1 VAVLSRAKRAGKKN
15 TDWNPE
21 IGSAFAQKPGMSL
34 HRTAVGT
41 GAPAP
46 KLKVV
51 SGHTCGVAATAIGP
65 AIADQADGCQHILI
79 VDDEAQIRELLTAYL
94 QKQGYRVSAAS
105 TSEEALHALKQTPVD
120 LAVLDISLENEDGL
134 KLLSQIKIGYPG
146 VRVVMLTG
154 LGFVEDLLEEAQRK
168 GADGYMSKVLSL
180 DELHM
185 AIQRALRPLHQ
196 PASAA

>member
-1 VAVLSRAKRAGKKN
+1 MSQHRHAIEAG
-15 TDWNPE
+15 TP
-21 IGSAFAQKPGMSL
+21 S
-34 HRTAVGT
+34 
-41 GAPAP
+41 P
-46 KLKVV
+46 KLKRV
-51 SGHTCGVAATAIGP
+51 SGNTSVAGP
-65 AIADQADGCQHILI
+65 AARASVVDQTTGCQHILI
-79 VDDEAQIRELLTAYL
+79 VDDEAQIRELLSAYL

-105 TSEEALHALKQTPVD
+105 TSEEAMQSLKQTPVD
-120 LAVLDISLENEDGL
+120 LAVLDIGLANEDGL
-134 KLLSQIKIGYPG
+134 RLLAQIKVGYPS

-185 AIQRALRPLHQ
+185 AIQRAMRPQPQ

>member
-1 VAVLSRAKRAGKKN
+1 
-15 TDWNPE
+15 
-21 IGSAFAQKPGMSL
+21 MSL
-34 HRTAVGT
+34 HRHAGEAATPSPKLQRTSGNCCV
-41 GAPAP
+41 GAPA
-46 KLKVV
+46 
-51 SGHTCGVAATAIGP
+51 VAP

-94 QKQGYRVSAAS
+94 QKQGYRVSSAS
-105 TSEEALHALKQTPVD
+105 TSEEALNALTQIPVH
-120 LAVLDISLENEDGL
+120 LAVLDISLANEDGL
-134 KLLSQIKIGYPG
+134 KLLSRVKIEYPS

-185 AIQRALRPLHQ
+185 AIQRALRPQAQ

>member
-1 VAVLSRAKRAGKKN
+1 MSQYRQAVEA
-15 TDWNPE
+15 
-21 IGSAFAQKPGMSL
+21 
-34 HRTAVGT
+34 
-41 GAPAP
+41 GAPSP
-46 KLKVV
+46 KLKRV
-51 SGHTCGVAATAIGP
+51 SGNSCVSETAVRP
-65 AIADQADGCQHILI
+65 AIVDKTGGCQHILI
-79 VDDEAQIRELLTAYL
+79 VDDEAQIRELLSAYL

-105 TSEEALHALKQTPVD
+105 KSEEALQFLKQTPVD
-120 LAVLDISLENEDGL
+120 LAVLDIGLANEDGL
-134 KLLSQIKIGYPG
+134 RLLAQIKVGYPG

-185 AIQRALRPLHQ
+185 AIQRAMRPQPQ

>member
-1 VAVLSRAKRAGKKN
+1 
-15 TDWNPE
+15 
-21 IGSAFAQKPGMSL
+21 M
-34 HRTAVGT
+34 
-41 GAPAP
+41 AP
-46 KLKVV
+46 KLPRANVA
-51 SGHTCGVAATAIGP
+51 TPVAAPMAEP
-65 AIADQADGCQHILI
+65 VERCLHILI

-94 QKQGYRVSAAS
+94 QKQGYQVSSAS
-105 TSEEALHALKQTPVD
+105 TSEEALQALMQTPVH
-120 LAVLDISLENEDGL
+120 LAVLDISLGNEDGL
-134 KLLSQIKIGYPG
+134 KLLSRVKLEYPN

-185 AIQRALRPLHQ
+185 AIQRALRPQPQ

>member
-1 VAVLSRAKRAGKKN
+1 VAG
-15 TDWNPE
+15 
-21 IGSAFAQKPGMSL
+21 
-34 HRTAVGT
+34 
-41 GAPAP
+41 
-46 KLKVV
+46 
-51 SGHTCGVAATAIGP
+51 TAIGP
-65 AIADQADGCQHILI
+65 AIADQGDGFRHILI
-79 VDDEAQIRELLTAYL
+79 VDDELQIRELLSAYL

-105 TSEEALHALKQTPVD
+105 TSEEAMEALRQTPVD
-120 LAVLDISLENEDGL
+120 LAVLDIGLANEDGL

-185 AIQRALRPLHQ
+185 AIQRALRPQPQ

>member
-1 VAVLSRAKRAGKKN
+1 
-15 TDWNPE
+15 
-21 IGSAFAQKPGMSL
+21 MSL
-34 HRTAVGT
+34 HRTPAGT
-41 GAPAP
+41 GTPAP
-46 KLKVV
+46 KLNGV
-51 SGHTCGVAATAIGP
+51 SGHSCAGGATSISP
-65 AIADQADGCQHILI
+65 AIAVQADGCQHILI
-79 VDDEAQIRELLTAYL
+79 VDDELQIRELLSAYL
-94 QKQGYRVSAAS
+94 QKQGYRISSAS
-105 TSEEALHALKQTPVD
+105 TSEEAMDALRQTPVD
-120 LAVLDISLENEDGL
+120 LAVLDIGLANEDGL

-185 AIQRALRPLHQ
+185 AIQRALRPQPQ